1 MTSMIG
7 VEEALAIVRAAAT
20 PLATETIGLAQSLGR
35 VLASAQDSRVDLPA
49 FDNAAMD
56 GFALRAPQ
64 GIAAGAEF
72 DVSGEQAAGDGAR
85 TAGDGAWE
93 IMTGARMPDGFDTVV
108 PVEDVQVLTRDA
120 AHKPMRIRLTAEAN
134 AAQHVRLRGSDIAR
148 GDRAVEAG
156 VCIGP
161 AERMLLGG
169 TGADRIL
176 VRRRPRVALL
186 CTGRE
191 LIDVPGQT
199 LTPGQIYNTNG
210 PYLSAHLTRAGAE
223 VVVEATI
230 PDEPDTFADA
240 VRAALDHGVD
250 LIVSTGAVSM
260 GRYDFV
266 PDTLRALGGEVLFH
280 KLRMRPGKPL
290 LLARMPAGPLCFGL
304 PGNPVSSA
312 VGARFFVEAA
322 LRTMLGMPSES
333 PWRLPL
339 ATAVRKKPG
348 FDFFQKAA
356 LSFDRDGRVAVQVLP
371 GQESFRTRPLL
382 DATVW
387 ARLAAQDEWLAAGSL
402 VDIHPLCHLDHSL
415 MRALSP

>member
-1 MTSMIG
+1 MIS
-7 VEEALAIVRAAAT
+7 VEEALARVRAAAT
-20 PLATETIGLAQSLGR
+20 PLPTEPVGLAPSLGR

-85 TAGDGAWE
+85 AAGHGAWE

-108 PVEDVQVLTRDA
+108 PVEDVQVLARDA
-120 AHKPMRIRLTAEAN
+120 ADRPMRIRLTADAN

-176 VRRRPRVALL
+176 VRRRPRIALL

-199 LTPGQIYNTNG
+199 LAPGQIYNTNG
-210 PYLSAHLTRAGAE
+210 PYLSAQLTRAGAE

-230 PDEPDTFADA
+230 PDEPDAFADA
-240 VRAALDHGVD
+240 VRAALERGVD

-266 PDTLRALGGEVLFH
+266 PDALRALGGEVLFH

-322 LRTMLGMPSES
+322 LRTMLGMPPEL

-339 ATAVRKKPG
+339 ASAVRKKPG

-356 LSFDRDGRVAVQVLP
+356 LSFDRDGRVAV
-371 GQESFRTRPLL
+371 
-382 DATVW
+382 
-387 ARLAAQDEWLAAGSL
+387 
-402 VDIHPLCHLDHSL
+402 
-415 MRALSP
+415 